1 MRDYFRDTKPYWLT
15 NLAEQL
21 KSPTLVRIDINQ
33 PLKGGRVLEVTLR
46 ARVYAYVL
54 QVMAEYAGLVVLAHQ
69 GRPGESDF
77 VSLRSHFAQLRKLL
91 PLDIEIEFIPH
102 NKMYSKETIDK
113 IRRIR
118 EKQII
123 LLDNVRM
130 FEEEFSFNPETSNMI
145 SKFRGVI
152 KRCVNDA
159 MPAWHR
165 AHTSLMALPHIA
177 YTYVGM
183 RAVYELK
190 VLSDL
195 LGEKWENCAI
205 VMGGRKLEKLE
216 VLERILKRMEGFTGG
231 IPGQLIARAKGYDLG
246 PKNNAFLERIASI
259 KQFKAARRLADL
271 GVHHPVDFTV
281 FENGEAENV
290 PIEKMKGK
298 DSLIVDIGEETVRIY
313 SQLLSKKTF
322 RIRAGPLGI
331 YEKGFLNG
339 IELTKRIM
347 GSGLIFLGGDTS
359 QEALE
364 TGIIDQIRD
373 TGGHFLLSGGAF
385 LHGLAGLPYPSV
397 EEILKQN
404 PL

>member
-1 MRDYFRDTKPYWLT
+1 MRDYFKDTRPYWLT

-21 KSPTLVRIDINQ
+21 ETPTLVRVDINQ
-33 PLKGGRVLEVTLR
+33 PLKGDRVPEITLR

-69 GRPGESDF
+69 GRPGDKDF
-77 VSLRSHFAQLRKLL
+77 TGLRSHFAQLRKLL
-91 PLDIEIEFIPH
+91 PLDIEVEFIPYR
-102 NKMYSKETIDK
+102 KMYSSETIEK
-113 IRRIR
+113 IRKLR

-130 FEEEFSFNPETSNMI
+130 FEEEFSFNPETSTMV
-145 SKFRGVI
+145 SRFRGVV
-152 KRCVNDA
+152 KKCVNDA

-177 YTYVGM
+177 YTYIGM
-183 RAVYELK
+183 RSVYELK

-195 LGEKWENCAI
+195 VNEDWENCAI
-205 VMGGRKLEKLE
+205 VMGGKKLEKLE
-216 VLERILKRMEGFTGG
+216 VLERILRKMEGFTGG

-246 PKNNAFLERIASI
+246 SRNNAFLEKIASV
-259 KQFKAARRLADL
+259 KQFKAAKRLAEL
-271 GVHHPVDFTV
+271 GVHHPIDFTV

-290 PIEKMKGK
+290 PIEKMRHK
-298 DSLIVDIGEETVRIY
+298 DGLIVDIGEETVRMY

-339 IELTKRIM
+339 VELTKRIM

-373 TGGHFLLSGGAF
+373 TGGRFLLSGGAF

-397 EEILKQN
+397 EEILKQK
-404 PL
+404 PR